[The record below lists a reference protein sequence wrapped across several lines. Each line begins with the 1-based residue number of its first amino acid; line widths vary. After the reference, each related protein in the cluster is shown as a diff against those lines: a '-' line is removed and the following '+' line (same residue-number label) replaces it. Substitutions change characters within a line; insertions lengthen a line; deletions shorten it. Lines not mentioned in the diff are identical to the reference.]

1 MNNIRYK
8 YKIDGTFETIQ
19 IKCSK
24 TIESFV
30 TIISPTQLLSASA
43 PDIQAISPAQLATLL
58 GSIPLPMLSSL
69 SVDQVKNLYGMLT
82 PDQIKAIPSQ
92 LIDVIKAKI
101 ASATTP
107 TTTPPTTTSPTTPE
121 PTTGSATTGSATTGS
136 ATTGSATTAT
146 LSNLPICQSFY
157 LCSDCY
163 NKNSEANN
171 NCPNMCKKC
180 SFNT

>member
-121 PTTGSATTGSATTGS
+121 PTTGSATTGSATT
-136 ATTGSATTAT
+136 AT